1 MSNQYT
7 ETTISALTISVPL
20 GFSAHDWAAQQCQN
34 ISDQSTKNHKYA
46 ACLAIYAMHRYF
58 AYLSIDS
65 NLEESFIDTQDLA
78 LPGIGQLVCSWG
90 DKHNSFGT
98 IPSSE
103 HQRIGRVALRMDGEL
118 SEIEEITELEILGF
132 TQSLAPE
139 ISLAD
144 LASTEVLLEHLQQLE
159 ARAASSRL
167 GQLIDSL
174 VQRVNLS
181 PEQVTQKLEELYQG
195 STKILGS
202 VTFAVTEWLEE
213 ILPQGLTQ
221 TLVLDR
227 AVYTSGDRGFDSST
241 PTEGIDSIDDL
252 ALALA
257 EAKLD
262 ALPLPVPA
270 SVSQVSSLTIRI
282 LELLP
287 WLSIERL
294 TAKVNELVAEGKNTA
309 ASLSIWL
316 EDEFQGHALAPVKY
330 GDSRDEQ
337 EVTTPL
343 SDEEITA
350 KIKEL
355 RKLSHKL
362 VEAWK

>member
-1 MSNQYT
+1 MSNQHI
-7 ETTISALTISVPL
+7 ETITSTISVPL
-20 GFSAHDWAAQQCQN
+20 GFSAHDWAAQQCEN
-34 ISDQSTKNHKYA
+34 IFDQATKNQIYA
-46 ACLAIYAMHRYF
+46 TCLAIYAMHRYF

-65 NLEESFIDTQDLA
+65 NLDDSFIDSHDLT

-90 DKHNSFGT
+90 DRHNSFGT
-98 IPSSE
+98 LPNSK

-159 ARAASSRL
+159 AQAASSRL

-181 PEQVTQKLEELYQG
+181 PEQAAQKLEELYQG
-195 STKILGS
+195 STKIIGS
-202 VTFAVTEWLEE
+202 LTYAVTEWLDE

-227 AVYTSGDRGFDSST
+227 SFDSST
-241 PTEGIDSIDDL
+241 PTKSIDSIDDL

-257 EAKLD
+257 EAKLE
-262 ALPLPVPA
+262 AISLPVTTP
-270 SVSQVSSLTIRI
+270 VFSLTTRI

-287 WLSIERL
+287 RLSIEQL
-294 TAKVNELVAEGKNTA
+294 TAKVDELVAEGKSTA

-316 EDEFQGHALAPVKY
+316 EREFRGYSLAPVKS
-330 GDSRDEQ
+330 DDRHEEQ
-337 EVTTPL
+337 DVTAPM
-343 SDEEITA
+343 SGEEIDA

-355 RKLSHKL
+355 HKLSHKL
-362 VEAWK
+362 VDAWK

>member
-34 ISDQSTKNHKYA
+34 ISDRSTKNQIYA
-46 ACLAIYAMHRYF
+46 TCLAIYAMHRYF
-58 AYLSIDS
+58 AYLSIES
-65 NLEESFIDTQDLA
+65 NLDDSFIDSHDLT
-78 LPGIGQLVCSWG
+78 LPGIGQIVCSWG

-98 IPSSE
+98 LPSSD

-118 SEIEEITELEILGF
+118 SGIEEITELEILGF

-139 ISLAD
+139 ISLTD

-159 ARAASSRL
+159 AQAASNRW
-167 GQLIDSL
+167 GQLIDL
-174 VQRVNLS
+174 LAQRVNLS

-195 STKILGS
+195 STKIIGS
-202 VTFAVTEWLEE
+202 LTYAVTEWLDE

-227 AVYTSGDRGFDSST
+227 AAYASGDRGFDSST

-262 ALPLPVPA
+262 AVSLPVTAP
-270 SVSQVSSLTIRI
+270 VSNVSSLTTRI

-287 WLSIERL
+287 WLSIDRL

-316 EDEFQGHALAPVKY
+316 EDEFQGHALAPVKSDD
-330 GDSRDEQ
+330 GSEEQ
-337 EVTTPL
+337 QVAAPMSEEQIAPEVR
-343 SDEEITA
+343 
-350 KIKEL
+350 EL

-362 VEAWK
+362 VAAWK

>member
-7 ETTISALTISVPL
+7 ETTASTISVPL
-20 GFSAHDWAAQQCQN
+20 GFSAHDWAAEQCQN
-34 ISDQSTKNHKYA
+34 ISDQSTKNQIYA
-46 ACLAIYAMHRYF
+46 TCLAIYAMHRYF

-65 NLEESFIDTQDLA
+65 NLDDSFIDSHDLT

-90 DKHNSFGT
+90 DQHNSFGT
-98 IPSSE
+98 LPNSE

-159 ARAASSRL
+159 AQAASSRL
-167 GQLIDSL
+167 GQVIDSL
-174 VQRVNLS
+174 VQQVNLS
-181 PEQVTQKLEELYQG
+181 PEQAAQKLEELYQG
-195 STKILGS
+195 STKIIGSLTYAITKWLG
-202 VTFAVTEWLEE
+202 E

-227 AVYTSGDRGFDSST
+227 GLDSST
-241 PTEGIDSIDDL
+241 TTMSIDSIDDL

-257 EAKLD
+257 EAKLE
-262 ALPLPVPA
+262 AISLPVTTP
-270 SVSQVSSLTIRI
+270 VSSLTTRI

-287 WLSIERL
+287 RLSIERL
-294 TAKVNELVAEGKNTA
+294 TAKVDELVAEGKSTA
-309 ASLSIWL
+309 TNLGIWL
-316 EDEFQGHALAPVKY
+316 EREFQGYSLAPVKSD
-330 GDSRDEQ
+330 DSREEQ
-337 EVTTPL
+337 DVTEPM
-343 SDEEITA
+343 SSEELKA

-355 RKLSHKL
+355 HKLSHKL
-362 VEAWK
+362 VDAWK

>member
-7 ETTISALTISVPL
+7 ETTTSTISVPL
-20 GFSAHDWAAQQCQN
+20 GSSAHDWAAQQCQN
-34 ISDQSTKNHKYA
+34 ISDQSTKNQMYA
-46 ACLAIYAMHRYF
+46 TCLAIYAMHRYF

-65 NLEESFIDTQDLA
+65 NLDDSFIDSHDLT

-90 DKHNSFGT
+90 DRHNSFGT
-98 IPSSE
+98 LPSSE

-144 LASTEVLLEHLQQLE
+144 LASTKVLLEHLQRLE
-159 ARAASSRL
+159 AQAASSRL

-181 PEQVTQKLEELYQG
+181 PEQAAQKLEELYQG
-195 STKILGS
+195 STKKIIGS
-202 VTFAVTEWLEE
+202 LTYAVTEWLDE

-227 AVYTSGDRGFDSST
+227 GLDSST
-241 PTEGIDSIDDL
+241 STKSIDSIDDL

-262 ALPLPVPA
+262 AISLPVTAP
-270 SVSQVSSLTIRI
+270 VSNVSSLTTRI

-294 TAKVNELVAEGKNTA
+294 TAKVDELVAEGRNTA

-316 EDEFQGHALAPVKY
+316 EREFQGYSLAPVKS
-330 GDSRDEQ
+330 DDRHEEQ
-337 EVTTPL
+337 DVTAPMSKEEV
-343 SDEEITA
+343 DA

-355 RKLSHKL
+355 RKLSYKL
-362 VEAWK
+362 VDVWK